1 MNQPETA
8 CIRCGRCVEVCPM
21 LLCPSDIDK
30 AMRKGWYDMAEKLG
44 AMNCLECGA
53 CSWSCP
59 AKRSLTQSCKTC
71 KKVIG
76 EKQRAERA
84 KKAEAK

>member
-1 MNQPETA
+1 
-8 CIRCGRCVEVCPM
+8 M

-30 AMRKGWYDMAEKLG
+30 AVRKGLYDDAETLG

-59 AKRSLTQSCKTC
+59 AKRALTQSCRTA
-71 KKVIG
+71 KKVIA
-76 EKQRAERA
+76 EKQRAQRQQ
-84 KKAEAK
+84 KAEVK